1 MATIAIPC
9 EPRVLI
15 NGANIAQNLL
25 DSVAASSRDDHDV
38 WLLLPYRA
46 KAAAE
51 PMIKILKN
59 QFRSLRTIELLTP
72 VADNYALVTHL
83 FARLQQA
90 LAYEN
95 APDERA
101 IIWVSERGNETFK
114 PDAIDTLDATF
125 YRKKAPVIAGKYFTI
140 PATETSYESHTV
152 DGTFV
157 MSSQLA
163 KLYPQRVPYVT
174 VSQHFRLFL
183 DKVLTE
189 KCFNVENWDDL
200 ITVGEIPDAD
210 YFKLPQ
216 VLGEVAVTTPAEVS
230 IASFQAKPVDML
242 GCSEQVGG
250 ATKAREDLKD
260 AEDLKPSVKVVTLP
274 YVSSEN
280 EETMKTDAVK
290 DEDKIVVK
298 DLTPSAEVVT
308 PSPVK
313 SKTKKA
319 MKADAVKDED
329 ELDK

>member
-9 EPRVLI
+9 EPRVLV

-25 DSVAASSRDDHDV
+25 DSVAASSRGDHDV

-46 KAAAE
+46 KVAAE

-59 QFRSLRTIELLTP
+59 QFRDLRTIELLTP
-72 VADNYALVTHL
+72 VTGNYALVTHL

-95 APDERA
+95 ARDERA
-101 IIWVSERGNETFK
+101 IIWVSERGNEMFK
-114 PDAIDTLDATF
+114 PGAVDTLDATF
-125 YRKKAPVIAGKYFTI
+125 YRKKAPVIAGKYFTV
-140 PATETSYESHTV
+140 PATECSYESRTV

-174 VSQHFRLFL
+174 ISQHFRLFL

-210 YFKLPQ
+210 NFKLPQ
-216 VLGEVAVTTPAEVS
+216 ALGEVTVTTPAEVS
-230 IASFQAKPVDML
+230 IASFKADTVSML
-242 GCSEQVGG
+242 GQSEQVGG
-250 ATKAREDLKD
+250 ATKAREDLSE
-260 AEDLKPSVKVVTLP
+260 AE
-274 YVSSEN
+274 
-280 EETMKTDAVK
+280 
-290 DEDKIVVK
+290 
-298 DLTPSAEVVT
+298 DLTPSAKVVT
-308 PSPVK
+308 PAPVK

-319 MKADAVKDED
+319 MKADAVTGE
-329 ELDK
+329 EEIDK

>member
-1 MATIAIPC
+1 MYYT
-9 EPRVLI
+9 
-15 NGANIAQNLL
+15 
-25 DSVAASSRDDHDV
+25 
-38 WLLLPYRA
+38 
-46 KAAAE
+46 
-51 PMIKILKN
+51 M
-59 QFRSLRTIELLTP
+59 
-72 VADNYALVTHL
+72 
-83 FARLQQA
+83 
-90 LAYEN
+90 
-95 APDERA
+95 
-101 IIWVSERGNETFK
+101 
-114 PDAIDTLDATF
+114 
-125 YRKKAPVIAGKYFTI
+125 

-174 VSQHFRLFL
+174 ISQHFRLFL

-210 YFKLPQ
+210 NFKLPR

-230 IASFQAKPVDML
+230 IASFKAKTVDMT

-260 AEDLKPSVKVVTLP
+260 AEDLKPSVKVVE
-274 YVSSEN
+274 S
-280 EETMKTDAVK
+280 
-290 DEDKIVVK
+290 
-298 DLTPSAEVVT
+298 LTPSAEVVT

>member
-15 NGANIAQNLL
+15 NGANIAQNLI
-25 DSVAASSRDDHDV
+25 DSVAASSRGDHDV

-59 QFRSLRTIELLTP
+59 QFRDLRTIELLTP
-72 VADNYALVTHL
+72 VTGSYALVTHL

-101 IIWVSERGNETFK
+101 IIWVSERGNEKFK
-114 PDAIDTLDATF
+114 PGAIDTLDATF
-125 YRKKAPVIAGKYFTI
+125 YRKKAPVIAGKYFTV
-140 PATETSYESHTV
+140 PATESSYESRTV

-174 VSQHFRLFL
+174 ISQHFRLFL

-210 YFKLPQ
+210 NFKLPQ
-216 VLGEVAVTTPAEVS
+216 VLGEVTVTTPAEVS
-230 IASFQAKPVDML
+230 IASIKAESINMMGQ
-242 GCSEQVGG
+242 SEQVGG
-250 ATKAREDLKD
+250 ATKAREDLSE
-260 AEDLKPSVKVVTLP
+260 AEDLTPSVKVTTPKPVT
-274 YVSSEN
+274 
-280 EETMKTDAVK
+280 
-290 DEDKIVVK
+290 
-298 DLTPSAEVVT
+298 
-308 PSPVK
+308 

-319 MKADAVKDED
+319 MARDSVKSED
-329 ELDK
+329 E

>member
-15 NGANIAQNLL
+15 NGANIAQNLI
-25 DSVAASSRDDHDV
+25 DSVAASSRGDHDV

-59 QFRSLRTIELLTP
+59 QFRDLRTIELLTP
-72 VADNYALVTHL
+72 VTGSYALVTHL

-101 IIWVSERGNETFK
+101 IIWVSERGNEKFK
-114 PDAIDTLDATF
+114 PGAIDTLDATF

-140 PATETSYESHTV
+140 PATENSYESHTV

-174 VSQHFRLFL
+174 ISQHFRLFL

-210 YFKLPQ
+210 NFKLPQ
-216 VLGEVAVTTPAEVS
+216 ALGEVTVTTPAEVS
-230 IASFQAKPVDML
+230 IASIKAESVNMMGQ
-242 GCSEQVGG
+242 SEQVGG
-250 ATKAREDLKD
+250 ATKAREDLRNV
-260 AEDLKPSVKVVTLP
+260 EDLTPSVKV
-274 YVSSEN
+274 
-280 EETMKTDAVK
+280 A
-290 DEDKIVVK
+290 
-298 DLTPSAEVVT
+298 T
-308 PSPVK
+308 PSPAK
-313 SKTKKA
+313 PKTKKA
-319 MKADAVKDED
+319 MKADAVTGE
-329 ELDK
+329 EEIDK

>member
-15 NGANIAQNLL
+15 NGANIAQNLI
-25 DSVAASSRDDHDV
+25 DSVAASSRGDHDV

-59 QFRSLRTIELLTP
+59 QFRDLRTIELLTP
-72 VADNYALVTHL
+72 VTDNYALVTHL

-101 IIWVSERGNETFK
+101 IIWVSERGNEKFK
-114 PDAIDTLDATF
+114 PGAIDTLDATF

-140 PATETSYESHTV
+140 PATENSYESRTV

-174 VSQHFRLFL
+174 ISQHFRLFL

-210 YFKLPQ
+210 IFKLPQ
-216 VLGEVAVTTPAEVS
+216 VLGEVTVTTPAEVS
-230 IASFQAKPVDML
+230 IASFKAESVNMMGQ
-242 GCSEQVGG
+242 SEQVGG
-250 ATKAREDLKD
+250 ATKAREDLRN
-260 AEDLKPSVKVVTLP
+260 VG
-274 YVSSEN
+274 
-280 EETMKTDAVK
+280 
-290 DEDKIVVK
+290 
-298 DLTPSAEVVT
+298 DLTPSAKVAT

-319 MKADAVKDED
+319 MKADAVTGE
-329 ELDK
+329 EEIDK

>member
-25 DSVAASSRDDHDV
+25 DSVAASSRGDHDV

-59 QFRSLRTIELLTP
+59 QFRDLRTIELLTP
-72 VADNYALVTHL
+72 VTGSYALVTHL

-101 IIWVSERGNETFK
+101 IIWVSERGNEKFK
-114 PDAIDTLDATF
+114 PGAVDTLDATF

-140 PATETSYESHTV
+140 PATENSYESHTV

-174 VSQHFRLFL
+174 ISKHFRLFL

-210 YFKLPQ
+210 NFKLPQ
-216 VLGEVAVTTPAEVS
+216 VLGEVTVTTPAEVS
-230 IASFQAKPVDML
+230 IASFKAESVNMMGQ
-242 GCSEQVGG
+242 SEQVGG
-250 ATKAREDLKD
+250 ATKAREDLRNV
-260 AEDLKPSVKVVTLP
+260 EDLTQSVKV
-274 YVSSEN
+274 
-280 EETMKTDAVK
+280 A
-290 DEDKIVVK
+290 
-298 DLTPSAEVVT
+298 T

>member
-15 NGANIAQNLL
+15 NGANIAQNLI
-25 DSVAASSRDDHDV
+25 DSVAASSRGDHDV

-59 QFRSLRTIELLTP
+59 QFRDLRTIELLTP
-72 VADNYALVTHL
+72 VTGSYALVTHL

-101 IIWVSERGNETFK
+101 IIWVSERGNEKFK
-114 PDAIDTLDATF
+114 PGAIDTLDATF
-125 YRKKAPVIAGKYFTI
+125 YRKKAPVIAGKYFTV
-140 PATETSYESHTV
+140 PATESSYESRTV

-174 VSQHFRLFL
+174 ISQHFRLFL

-210 YFKLPQ
+210 NFKLPQ
-216 VLGEVAVTTPAEVS
+216 VLGEVTVTTPAEVS
-230 IASFQAKPVDML
+230 IASIKAESINLMGQ
-242 GCSEQVGG
+242 SEQVGG
-250 ATKAREDLKD
+250 ATKAREDLSE
-260 AEDLKPSVKVVTLP
+260 AE
-274 YVSSEN
+274 
-280 EETMKTDAVK
+280 
-290 DEDKIVVK
+290 
-298 DLTPSAEVVT
+298 DLTPSAKVT
-308 PSPVK
+308 TPKPVT

-319 MKADAVKDED
+319 MARDSVKSED
-329 ELDK
+329 E

>member
-15 NGANIAQNLL
+15 NGANIAQNLI
-25 DSVAASSRDDHDV
+25 DSVAASSRGDHDV

-59 QFRSLRTIELLTP
+59 QFRGLRTIELLTP
-72 VADNYALVTHL
+72 VTGSYALVTHL

-101 IIWVSERGNETFK
+101 IIWVSERGNEKFK
-114 PDAIDTLDATF
+114 PGAIDTLDATF
-125 YRKKAPVIAGKYFTI
+125 YRKKAPVIAGKYFTV
-140 PATETSYESHTV
+140 PATEGSYESRTV

-174 VSQHFRLFL
+174 ISQHFRLFL

-210 YFKLPQ
+210 NFKLPQ
-216 VLGEVAVTTPAEVS
+216 VLGEVTVTTPAEVS
-230 IASFQAKPVDML
+230 IASIKAESINMMGQ
-242 GCSEQVGG
+242 SEQVGG
-250 ATKAREDLKD
+250 ATKAREDLSE
-260 AEDLKPSVKVVTLP
+260 AE
-274 YVSSEN
+274 
-280 EETMKTDAVK
+280 
-290 DEDKIVVK
+290 
-298 DLTPSAEVVT
+298 DLTPSAKVVI
-308 PSPVK
+308 PGAVK
-313 SKTKKA
+313 PKTKKA
-319 MKADAVKDED
+319 IKAEAVTGDEITNS
-329 ELDK
+329 

>member
-15 NGANIAQNLL
+15 NGANIAQNLI
-25 DSVAASSRDDHDV
+25 DSVAASSRGDHDV

-59 QFRSLRTIELLTP
+59 QFRDLRTIELLTP
-72 VADNYALVTHL
+72 VTGSYALVTHL

-101 IIWVSERGNETFK
+101 IIWVSERGNEKFK
-114 PDAIDTLDATF
+114 PGAIDTLDATF
-125 YRKKAPVIAGKYFTI
+125 YRKKAPVIAGKYFTV
-140 PATETSYESHTV
+140 PATEGSYESRTV

-174 VSQHFRLFL
+174 ISQHFRLFL

-210 YFKLPQ
+210 NFKLPQ
-216 VLGEVAVTTPAEVS
+216 VLGEVTVTTPAEVS
-230 IASFQAKPVDML
+230 IASIKRNL
-242 GCSEQVGG
+242 S
-250 ATKAREDLKD
+250 
-260 AEDLKPSVKVVTLP
+260 
-274 YVSSEN
+274 
-280 EETMKTDAVK
+280 
-290 DEDKIVVK
+290 I
-298 DLTPSAEVVT
+298 
-308 PSPVK
+308 
-313 SKTKKA
+313 
-319 MKADAVKDED
+319 
-329 ELDK
+329 

>member
-15 NGANIAQNLL
+15 NGANIAQNLI
-25 DSVAASSRDDHDV
+25 DSVAASSRGDHDV

-59 QFRSLRTIELLTP
+59 QFRDLRTIELLTP
-72 VADNYALVTHL
+72 VTGSYALVTHL

-101 IIWVSERGNETFK
+101 IIWVSERGNEKFK
-114 PDAIDTLDATF
+114 PSAIDTLDATF
-125 YRKKAPVIAGKYFTI
+125 YRKKAPVIAGKYFTV
-140 PATETSYESHTV
+140 PATESSYESRTV

-174 VSQHFRLFL
+174 ISQHFRLFL

-210 YFKLPQ
+210 NFKLPQ
-216 VLGEVAVTTPAEVS
+216 VLGEVTVTTPAEVS
-230 IASFQAKPVDML
+230 IASIKAESINMMGQ
-242 GCSEQVGG
+242 SEQVGG
-250 ATKAREDLKD
+250 ATKAREDLSE
-260 AEDLKPSVKVVTLP
+260 AEDLTPRAKVAIPGEVKP
-274 YVSSEN
+274 E
-280 EETMKTDAVK
+280 
-290 DEDKIVVK
+290 
-298 DLTPSAEVVT
+298 
-308 PSPVK
+308 
-313 SKTKKA
+313 TKKA
-319 MKADAVKDED
+319 MKAEAVKGDED
-329 ELDK
+329 NK

>member
-15 NGANIAQNLL
+15 NGANIAQNLI
-25 DSVAASSRDDHDV
+25 DSVAASSRGDHDV

-59 QFRSLRTIELLTP
+59 QFRDLRTIELLTP
-72 VADNYALVTHL
+72 VTGSYALVTHL

-101 IIWVSERGNETFK
+101 IIWVSERGNEKFK
-114 PDAIDTLDATF
+114 PGAIDTLDATF
-125 YRKKAPVIAGKYFTI
+125 YRKKAPVIAGKYFTV
-140 PATETSYESHTV
+140 PATEGSYESRTV

-174 VSQHFRLFL
+174 ISQHFRLFL
-183 DKVLTE
+183 DKALTE

-210 YFKLPQ
+210 NFKLPQ
-216 VLGEVAVTTPAEVS
+216 VLGEVTVTTPAEVS
-230 IASFQAKPVDML
+230 IASIKAESINMMGQ
-242 GCSEQVGG
+242 SEQVGG
-250 ATKAREDLKD
+250 ATKAREDLRNV
-260 AEDLKPSVKVVTLP
+260 EDLTPSVKVTTPKPVT
-274 YVSSEN
+274 
-280 EETMKTDAVK
+280 
-290 DEDKIVVK
+290 
-298 DLTPSAEVVT
+298 
-308 PSPVK
+308 

-319 MKADAVKDED
+319 MARDSVKSED
-329 ELDK
+329 E

>member
-9 EPRVLI
+9 EPRVLV

-25 DSVAASSRDDHDV
+25 DSVAASSRGDHDV

-59 QFRSLRTIELLTP
+59 QFRDLRTIELLTP
-72 VADNYALVTHL
+72 VTGSYALVTHL
-83 FARLQQA
+83 FTRLQQA

-95 APDERA
+95 AQDERA

-125 YRKKAPVIAGKYFTI
+125 YRKKAPVIAGKYFTV
-140 PATETSYESHTV
+140 PATEGSYESRTV

-174 VSQHFRLFL
+174 ISQHFRLFL

-210 YFKLPQ
+210 NFKLPQ
-216 VLGEVAVTTPAEVS
+216 VLGEVTVTTPAEVS
-230 IASFQAKPVDML
+230 IASIKAESINMMGQ
-242 GCSEQVGG
+242 SEQVGG
-250 ATKAREDLKD
+250 ATKAREDLSE
-260 AEDLKPSVKVVTLP
+260 AE
-274 YVSSEN
+274 
-280 EETMKTDAVK
+280 
-290 DEDKIVVK
+290 
-298 DLTPSAEVVT
+298 DLTPSAKVVT

>member
-15 NGANIAQNLL
+15 NGANIAQNLI
-25 DSVAASSRDDHDV
+25 DSVAASSRGDHDV

-59 QFRSLRTIELLTP
+59 QFRDLRTIELLTP
-72 VADNYALVTHL
+72 VTGSYALVTHL

-95 APDERA
+95 ALDERA
-101 IIWVSERGNETFK
+101 IIWVSERGNEKFK
-114 PDAIDTLDATF
+114 PGAVDTLDATF

-140 PATETSYESHTV
+140 PATENSYESHTV

-174 VSQHFRLFL
+174 ISQHFRLFL

-210 YFKLPQ
+210 NFKLPQ
-216 VLGEVAVTTPAEVS
+216 VLGEVTVTTPAEVS
-230 IASFQAKPVDML
+230 IASIKAESVNMMGQ
-242 GCSEQVGG
+242 SEQVGG
-250 ATKAREDLKD
+250 ATKAREDLRNV
-260 AEDLKPSVKVVTLP
+260 EDLTPSVKVTTPKPVT
-274 YVSSEN
+274 
-280 EETMKTDAVK
+280 
-290 DEDKIVVK
+290 
-298 DLTPSAEVVT
+298 
-308 PSPVK
+308 

-319 MKADAVKDED
+319 MARDSVKSED
-329 ELDK
+329 E

>member
-15 NGANIAQNLL
+15 NGANIAQNLI
-25 DSVAASSRDDHDV
+25 DSVAASSRGDHDV

-59 QFRSLRTIELLTP
+59 QFRDLRTIELLTP
-72 VADNYALVTHL
+72 VTGSYALVTHL

-101 IIWVSERGNETFK
+101 IIWVSERGNEKFK
-114 PDAIDTLDATF
+114 PGAIDTLDATF
-125 YRKKAPVIAGKYFTI
+125 YRKKAPVIAGKYFTV
-140 PATETSYESHTV
+140 PATEGSYESRTV

-174 VSQHFRLFL
+174 ISQHFRLFL

-210 YFKLPQ
+210 NFKLPQ
-216 VLGEVAVTTPAEVS
+216 VLGEVTVTTPAEVS
-230 IASFQAKPVDML
+230 IASIKAESINMMGQ
-242 GCSEQVGG
+242 SEQVGG
-250 ATKAREDLKD
+250 ATKAREDLRNV
-260 AEDLKPSVKVVTLP
+260 EDLTPSVKVTAPKPVT
-274 YVSSEN
+274 
-280 EETMKTDAVK
+280 
-290 DEDKIVVK
+290 
-298 DLTPSAEVVT
+298 
-308 PSPVK
+308 

-319 MKADAVKDED
+319 MARDSVKSED
-329 ELDK
+329 E

>member
-25 DSVAASSRDDHDV
+25 DSVAASSRGDHDV

-59 QFRSLRTIELLTP
+59 QFRDLRTIELLTP
-72 VADNYALVTHL
+72 VTGSYALVTHL

-95 APDERA
+95 AQDERA

-114 PDAIDTLDATF
+114 PGAIDTLDATF

-174 VSQHFRLFL
+174 ISQHFRIFL

-210 YFKLPQ
+210 NFKLPQ

-230 IASFQAKPVDML
+230 IASFKAESVNMMGQ
-242 GCSEQVGG
+242 SEQVGG
-250 ATKAREDLKD
+250 ATKAREDLSE
-260 AEDLKPSVKVVTLP
+260 AEDLTPSVKVTTPKPVT
-274 YVSSEN
+274 
-280 EETMKTDAVK
+280 
-290 DEDKIVVK
+290 
-298 DLTPSAEVVT
+298 
-308 PSPVK
+308 

-319 MKADAVKDED
+319 MARDSVKSED
-329 ELDK
+329 E

>member
-15 NGANIAQNLL
+15 NGANIAQNLI
-25 DSVAASSRDDHDV
+25 DSVAASSRGDHDV

-59 QFRSLRTIELLTP
+59 QFRDLRTIELLTP
-72 VADNYALVTHL
+72 VTGSYALVTHL

-101 IIWVSERGNETFK
+101 IIWVSERGNEKFK
-114 PDAIDTLDATF
+114 PGAIDTLDATF
-125 YRKKAPVIAGKYFTI
+125 YRKKAPVIAGKYFTV
-140 PATETSYESHTV
+140 PATEGSYESRTV

-174 VSQHFRLFL
+174 ISQHFRLFL

-210 YFKLPQ
+210 NFKLPQ
-216 VLGEVAVTTPAEVS
+216 VLGEVTVTTPAEVS
-230 IASFQAKPVDML
+230 IASIKAESINMMGQ
-242 GCSEQVGG
+242 SEQVGG
-250 ATKAREDLKD
+250 ATKAREDLSE
-260 AEDLKPSVKVVTLP
+260 AEDLTPRAKVAIPGEVKP
-274 YVSSEN
+274 
-280 EETMKTDAVK
+280 
-290 DEDKIVVK
+290 
-298 DLTPSAEVVT
+298 
-308 PSPVK
+308 
-313 SKTKKA
+313 KTKKA
-319 MKADAVKDED
+319 MKAEAVKGDED
-329 ELDK
+329 NK

>member
-15 NGANIAQNLL
+15 NGANIAQNLI
-25 DSVAASSRDDHDV
+25 DSVAASSRGDHDV

-59 QFRSLRTIELLTP
+59 QFRDLRTIELLTP
-72 VADNYALVTHL
+72 VTGSYALVTHL

-101 IIWVSERGNETFK
+101 IIWVSERGNEKFK
-114 PDAIDTLDATF
+114 PGAIDTLDATF
-125 YRKKAPVIAGKYFTI
+125 YRKKAPVIAGKYFTV
-140 PATETSYESHTV
+140 PATEGSYESRTV

-174 VSQHFRLFL
+174 ISQHFRLFL

-210 YFKLPQ
+210 NFKLPQ
-216 VLGEVAVTTPAEVS
+216 VLGEVTVTTPAEVS
-230 IASFQAKPVDML
+230 IASIKAESINMMGQ
-242 GCSEQVGG
+242 SEQVGG
-250 ATKAREDLKD
+250 ATKAREDLSE
-260 AEDLKPSVKVVTLP
+260 AEDLTPSVKVTTPKPVT
-274 YVSSEN
+274 
-280 EETMKTDAVK
+280 
-290 DEDKIVVK
+290 
-298 DLTPSAEVVT
+298 
-308 PSPVK
+308 

-319 MKADAVKDED
+319 MARDSVKSED
-329 ELDK
+329 E

>member
-15 NGANIAQNLL
+15 NGANIAQNLI
-25 DSVAASSRDDHDV
+25 DSVAASSRGDHDV

-59 QFRSLRTIELLTP
+59 QFRDLRTIELLTP
-72 VADNYALVTHL
+72 VTGSYALVTHL

-101 IIWVSERGNETFK
+101 IIWVSERGNEKFK
-114 PDAIDTLDATF
+114 PSAIDTLDATF
-125 YRKKAPVIAGKYFTI
+125 YRKKAPVIAGKYFTV
-140 PATETSYESHTV
+140 PATESSYESRTV

-174 VSQHFRLFL
+174 ISQHFRLFL

-210 YFKLPQ
+210 NFKLPQ
-216 VLGEVAVTTPAEVS
+216 VLGEVTVTTPAEVS
-230 IASFQAKPVDML
+230 IASIKAESINMMGQSDKQPRCPL
-242 GCSEQVGG
+242 RRCSAG
-250 ATKAREDLKD
+250 
-260 AEDLKPSVKVVTLP
+260 SV
-274 YVSSEN
+274 
-280 EETMKTDAVK
+280 
-290 DEDKIVVK
+290 
-298 DLTPSAEVVT
+298 
-308 PSPVK
+308 
-313 SKTKKA
+313 
-319 MKADAVKDED
+319 
-329 ELDK
+329 

>member
-9 EPRVLI
+9 EPRVLV

-25 DSVAASSRDDHDV
+25 DSVAASSRGDHDV

-59 QFRSLRTIELLTP
+59 QFRDLRTIELLTP
-72 VADNYALVTHL
+72 VTGSYALVTHL

-101 IIWVSERGNETFK
+101 IIWVSERGNEKFK
-114 PDAIDTLDATF
+114 PGAIDTLDATF
-125 YRKKAPVIAGKYFTI
+125 YRKKAPVIAGKYFTV
-140 PATETSYESHTV
+140 PATESSYESRTV

-163 KLYPQRVPYVT
+163 KLYPPRVPYVT
-174 VSQHFRLFL
+174 ISQHFRLFL

-210 YFKLPQ
+210 NFKLPQ
-216 VLGEVAVTTPAEVS
+216 VLGEVTVTTPAEVS
-230 IASFQAKPVDML
+230 IASIKAESINMMGQ
-242 GCSEQVGG
+242 SEQVGG
-250 ATKAREDLKD
+250 ATKAREDLSD
-260 AEDLKPSVKVVTLP
+260 VE
-274 YVSSEN
+274 
-280 EETMKTDAVK
+280 
-290 DEDKIVVK
+290 
-298 DLTPSAEVVT
+298 DLTPSAKVVT
-308 PSPVK
+308 PAPVK
-313 SKTKKA
+313 PKTKNA
-319 MKADAVKDED
+319 MKADAVEGKDEI
-329 ELDK
+329 DK

>member
-15 NGANIAQNLL
+15 NGANIAQNLI
-25 DSVAASSRDDHDV
+25 DSVAASSRGDHDV
-38 WLLLPYRA
+38 RLLLPYRA

-59 QFRSLRTIELLTP
+59 QFRDLRTIELLTP
-72 VADNYALVTHL
+72 VTDNYALVTHL

-95 APDERA
+95 VPDERA
-101 IIWVSERGNETFK
+101 IIWVSERGNEKFK
-114 PDAIDTLDATF
+114 PGAIDTLDATF

-140 PATETSYESHTV
+140 PATENSYESRTV

-174 VSQHFRLFL
+174 ISQHFRLFL

-210 YFKLPQ
+210 NFKLPQ
-216 VLGEVAVTTPAEVS
+216 VLGEVTVTTPAEVS
-230 IASFQAKPVDML
+230 IASFKAESVNMMGQ
-242 GCSEQVGG
+242 SEQVGG
-250 ATKAREDLKD
+250 ATKAREDLRNV
-260 AEDLKPSVKVVTLP
+260 EDLTPSVKV
-274 YVSSEN
+274 
-280 EETMKTDAVK
+280 A
-290 DEDKIVVK
+290 
-298 DLTPSAEVVT
+298 T

-319 MKADAVKDED
+319 MKADAVEGED
-329 ELDK
+329 EIDK

>member
-15 NGANIAQNLL
+15 NGANIAQNLI
-25 DSVAASSRDDHDV
+25 DSVAASSRGDHDV

-59 QFRSLRTIELLTP
+59 QFRDLRTIELLTP
-72 VADNYALVTHL
+72 VMGSYALVTHL

-101 IIWVSERGNETFK
+101 IIWVSERGNEKFK
-114 PDAIDTLDATF
+114 PGAIDTLDATF
-125 YRKKAPVIAGKYFTI
+125 YRKKAPVIAGKYFTV
-140 PATETSYESHTV
+140 PATESSYESRTV

-174 VSQHFRLFL
+174 ISQHFRLFL

-210 YFKLPQ
+210 NFKLPQ
-216 VLGEVAVTTPAEVS
+216 VLGEVTVTTPAEVS
-230 IASFQAKPVDML
+230 IASIKAESINMMGQ
-242 GCSEQVGG
+242 SEQVGG
-250 ATKAREDLKD
+250 ATKAREDLRNV
-260 AEDLKPSVKVVTLP
+260 EDLTPSVKVTTPKPVT
-274 YVSSEN
+274 
-280 EETMKTDAVK
+280 
-290 DEDKIVVK
+290 
-298 DLTPSAEVVT
+298 
-308 PSPVK
+308 

-319 MKADAVKDED
+319 MARDSVKSED
-329 ELDK
+329 E